1 MHQPCI
7 CIHSSALSALPVL
20 LCMQAND
27 HHPPHLTTT
36 LPLFGR
42 PANAPPALLH
52 LPNAHQAPHDIG
64 TPVSA
69 PPRRNTDARCRYGA
83 TIAHVL
89 HTHAPNRAPIPPKHA
104 ALAPYKAHVAA
115 AHTPLPSTVV
125 AQMHRV
131 AALPEPHSRSN
142 PQSESHG
149 GDAHTPL
156 THSLPDV
163 HALPQRPQC
172 CRSVLVSRQLPS
184 HTCTP
189 APPHTGAALGVA
201 LLLELLV
208 VVVVLSDGSTVVDDS
223 TLDKDVLLTKEVLL
237 ASVLDSLR
245 LVVTMLDVD
254 ELGSPLLDDVIVSL
268 PDGVTETLLDEVI
281 VALPDDVTGMLLD
294 EVIVSLP
301 DDTAARRRN
310 SNAIRHG
317 NSIAARRSNRNA
329 AAAVARHARQ
339 SADCRRA
346 RVAEQTRRAATR
358 FLNRAEEL
366 VVEADHQNDV
376 VDGTRE
382 LFVANV
388 LFEKLNVLLGDA
400 DESVIETTLVADDDP
415 LKLLMLLNDAD
426 ELLVTDT
433 SLVGTTLVPDDDA
446 LELSDELDAV
456 DVTLELLE
464 LLDALAVPLG
474 PADVAELDEELSI
487 PLDLLLEDEDDPA
500 KLDTGELTGQEVPV
514 VTTAVNVVVA
524 VFVTVYQKISLL
536 ISFSSYNATYGSEMN
551 MPPYYKPEWH
561 KKAADQT
568 PSSWRNQ

>member
-1 MHQPCI
+1 MLLWHRTRPTSPQLY
-7 CIHSSALSALPVL
+7 AFLS
-20 LCMQAND
+20 
-27 HHPPHLTTT
+27 
-36 LPLFGR
+36 
-42 PANAPPALLH
+42 
-52 LPNAHQAPHDIG
+52 
-64 TPVSA
+64 
-69 PPRRNTDARCRYGA
+69 
-83 TIAHVL
+83 
-89 HTHAPNRAPIPPKHA
+89 K
-104 ALAPYKAHVAA
+104 
-115 AHTPLPSTVV
+115 HTPLPSTVV

-301 DDTAARRRN
+301 DDVTETLLD
-310 SNAIRHG
+310 G
-317 NSIAARRSNRNA
+317 
-329 AAAVARHARQ
+329 V
-339 SADCRRA
+339 
-346 RVAEQTRRAATR
+346 TR
-358 FLNRAEEL
+358 LL
-366 VVEADHQNDV
+366 PDDV
-376 VDGTRE
+376 IVTLSDT
-382 LFVANV
+382 VI
-388 LFEKLNVLLGDA
+388 VLLP
-400 DESVIETTLVADDDP
+400 DEVTET
-415 LKLLMLLNDAD
+415 LLLLLLDMLDKVLTAD
-426 ELLVTDT
+426 EL
-433 SLVGTTLVPDDDA
+433 
-446 LELSDELDAV
+446 ELLNKLDEL
-456 DVTLELLE
+456 L
-464 LLDALAVPLG
+464 
-474 PADVAELDEELSI
+474 
-487 PLDLLLEDEDDPA
+487 
-500 KLDTGELTGQEVPV
+500 PV
-514 VTTAVNVVVA
+514 
-524 VFVTVYQKISLL
+524 S
-536 ISFSSYNATYGSEMN
+536 
-551 MPPYYKPEWH
+551 
-561 KKAADQT
+561 
-568 PSSWRNQ
+568 